1 MIRTIFL
8 SLALFTF
15 LSGCYYDKAEILYPD
30 TVDCSTLNARFATQI
45 APLVETRCAIPGCH
59 DASSGNK
66 GGPFTNYTQIQAKAT
81 TIKAQVQSGAMP
93 EGSSLTAAEIQLIT
107 CWVNSGAPNN

>member
-1 MIRTIFL
+1 MIRKI
-8 SLALFTF
+8 SVALALIPF
-15 LSGCYYDKAEILYPD
+15 LSGCYYDKAELLYPE
-30 TVDCSTLNARFATQI
+30 TVDCSTLNARFSAQI

-66 GGPFTNYTQIQAKAT
+66 GGPFTNYTQIHAKAA

-93 EGSSLTAAEIQLIT
+93 EGSSLTAAEIQMIS